1 MEFLHQNATDGT
13 ITFLPHRLNRQP
25 VVVRGLTADELW
37 ICTGLS
43 ATAGLAL
50 GIPVAWLAHSIA
62 VIPTTIVLTIAAGLF
77 FGGGLLRRKKRGRP
91 ETWLYRQLQWWLAN
105 HCPGLTHQLSAQEL
119 ITRSGFWTTRRG
131 EA

>member
-1 MEFLHQNATDGT
+1 MESLQSAPKAT

-43 ATAGLAL
+43 AAIGLIL
-50 GIPVAWLAHSIA
+50 GVPLVCLTSSIA
-62 VIPTTIVLTIAAGLF
+62 MVPTMIVLSIAAGLF
-77 FGGGLLRRKKRGRP
+77 FGGGLLRRQKRGRP
-91 ETWLYRQLQWWLAN
+91 ETWLYRHLQWRFATKYP
-105 HCPGLTHQLSAQEL
+105 HVSRQLGIHGL
-119 ITRSGFWTTRRG
+119 ITYSGFWVTRRG